1 MEATLSQYREK
12 KVRGTADFPLSR
24 YRFVR
29 KNRQVALHWHP
40 EIEILYVAD
49 GEMSVQIAEENYIL
63 KTGDIFFVNPEELHA
78 MTMFE
83 EVVDYHVIVFETSM
97 FQYQRNLF
105 LEQDFTMPLL
115 NGAIALPRSLREGQ
129 KGYEKIAP
137 IIRRIFFDDAE
148 SKVMTYAD
156 VVMLFCCLLEEE
168 LLVKVWKTSGERHME
183 VIKQCIGYMEKNC
196 GQKITLGELADL
208 VHMSPN
214 YFTTY
219 FKKYTGTSP
228 FAQLNFIRV
237 KTAEKMLL
245 KTDEP
250 IVNVA
255 GECGFENVSFFIRK
269 FKDIT
274 GETPAAYRK
283 RRNQ

>member
-12 KVRGTADFPLSR
+12 KIRGTADFPLSR

-40 EIEILYVAD
+40 EVEILYVAD
-49 GEMSVQIAEENYIL
+49 GEMSVQVAEENHML
-63 KTGDIFFVNPEELHA
+63 KTGEIFFVNPEELHA
-78 MTMFE
+78 MTMYE

-105 LEQDFTMPLL
+105 LEQDVTMPLL
-115 NGAIALPRSLREGQ
+115 NGAITLPRSLREGQ
-129 KGYEKIAP
+129 KGYDRILP

-148 SKVMTYAD
+148 SKAMTYAD
-156 VVMLFCCLLEEE
+156 LTMLFCSLLEEG
-168 LLVKVWKTSGERHME
+168 LFVKVSKTNEDRHKE
-183 VIKQCIGYMEKNC
+183 AIKQCIGYMKEHC
-196 GQKITLGELADL
+196 GRKITLEELAKL
-208 VHMSPN
+208 IHMSPN
-214 YFTTY
+214 YFSTY

-245 KTDEP
+245 NTDEP

-255 GECGFENVSFFIRK
+255 GACGFENVSFFIRK
-269 FKDIT
+269 FKEIT
-274 GETPAAYRK
+274 GETPAVYRK
-283 RRNQ
+283 RMG